1 MPLHRVDM
9 RESLTH
15 LFKQRSFVGK
25 LHLLWKIADGCLGRD
40 GDLPRRRTLQSGNDF
55 QHCRFPGAILAH
67 KGNPVARINHIIYIV
82 EKRHGAEFHS
92 EVLNSNHSDNEI
104 GF

>member
-1 MPLHRVDM
+1 MLDCQTVGKGRRLLNKPGIFLRLVVCTFSQLTVYVVEMPLHRVDM

-40 GDLPRRRTLQSGNDF
+40 GDLPRRRTLQSGDDF
-55 QHCRFPGAILAH
+55 
-67 KGNPVARINHIIYIV
+67 
-82 EKRHGAEFHS
+82 
-92 EVLNSNHSDNEI
+92 
-104 GF
+104 